1 MKTSGPWN
9 QRQILPNFQK
19 RNDDSSTQT
28 LYTFY
33 TNTFYTNSVLL
44 LYKMWKTEDRN
55 TLPNSS
61 HEASIPLIS
70 KAMVLHRKDTIH
82 QYPS

>member
-1 MKTSGPWN
+1 
-9 QRQILPNFQK
+9 
-19 RNDDSSTQT
+19 
-28 LYTFY
+28 
-33 TNTFYTNSVLL
+33 
-44 LYKMWKTEDRN
+44 MWKTEDRN